1 MLIAEASCIGIEG
14 DLRDNIFIFKFYR
27 TQDCFYLLI
36 LSAAAALIFQE
47 QI

>member
-14 DLRDNIFIFKFYR
+14 DLRDNIFKFYR